1 MERTHQADE
10 LSEDDTSGSLSE
22 QISDHDTPGEMSK
35 RYHLACHEI
44 AKKFGG
50 AQDMFGF
57 LERNRIISHETTTTI
72 ATTTTTAAGE

>member
-10 LSEDDTSGSLSE
+10 LSENDMSRSLSE
-22 QISDHDTPGEMSK
+22 QVSDHDTPGEMSK

-57 LERNRIISHETTTTI
+57 LERNWIVRHVN
-72 ATTTTTAAGE
+72 G

>member
-10 LSEDDTSGSLSE
+10 LSENDTSGSLSE
-22 QISDHDTPGEMSK
+22 QISDHDTPGETSK

-50 AQDMFGF
+50 AQDMSGF
-57 LERNRIISHETTTTI
+57 LERNWIVPPTGLVDAASAGAAI
-72 ATTTTTAAGE
+72 A